1 MPAIDLQDNLLR
13 RIPPVL
19 RARDFRLY
27 TKGGKRLLD
36 LWQSGG
42 AAALGHTPA
51 GVLRELKNTAERGL
65 FTAFPHPM
73 ENRFAKALSRLFPG
87 ALFRVY
93 GDEASLR
100 QALAAA
106 GHTLDAGAAFPDPAA
121 PRASPGGAESPTL
134 WRPFLDDDE
143 PPSPSKPEE
152 AALLIPILPWALAPK
167 VLVIPESFEPAHAYP
182 PSDILSPV
190 ILAAGTR
197 SIYNLLAAGPMR
209 GKVQFP
215 KIRQALAHSPWRRR
229 GIYLHY
235 SDPLDDES
243 YAALFLRFL
252 GEGFLLPPNRNLPL
266 ILPGIVS
273 PGEEAKLAR
282 LIGS

>member
-1 MPAIDLQDNLLR
+1 MPAIDVQDNLLR

-27 TKGGKRLLD
+27 TKGGQRLLD
-36 LWQSGG
+36 LWQFGG
-42 AAALGHTPA
+42 AAVLGHTPA
-51 GVLRELKNTAERGL
+51 GVLGEIKNTAERGL

-73 ENRFAKALSRLFPG
+73 ENRFVKALARLFPR

-93 GDEASLR
+93 RDDASLR
-100 QALAAA
+100 QALVAA
-106 GHTLDAGAAFPDPAA
+106 GHTLDAGATFPDPAA
-121 PRASPGGAESPTL
+121 PRAPVGAESPSL

-143 PPSPSKPEE
+143 PPSPAKPEY

-167 VLVIPESFEPAHAYP
+167 VLVIPESFESAHLYP

-197 SIYNLLAAGPMR
+197 SIYNLLAAGSIR

-215 KIRQALAHSPWRRR
+215 KTRQALAHSPWRRR

-235 SDPLDDES
+235 SEPLDDES

-252 GEGFLLPPNRNLPL
+252 GEGFLLPPDRNLPL

-282 LIGS
+282 VIGS